1 VTGRKPAWLKVRP
14 GGGEAFGTVKGLL
27 AGLKLHT
34 VCEEARCPNRGECW
48 SSGTATF
55 LVLGDTCTR
64 SCRFCAVRK
73 GDPAGSVDPEEPH
86 RVAAA
91 AVAWGLRHVVVT
103 CVTRDDLP
111 DGGAAHLARV
121 IRALRD
127 QAPGVTVEVLV
138 SDFGGEAQAV
148 RTVIEA
154 GPDVFAHNV
163 ETVERLQGRV
173 RDPRCSLAR
182 SLDVLRT
189 ARVLGPG
196 IVVKSALLLGLGET
210 DEEVRI
216 TLSALSHAGA
226 TSLTLGQY
234 LAPSAAHAPVVAWIP
249 PEVFEAWR
257 VWALENGFTAVASGP
272 LVRSSYRAGDLLAAG
287 RPVPGAAP

>member
-1 VTGRKPAWLKVRP
+1 MTGRKPAWLKVRP
-14 GGGEAFGTVKGLL
+14 GGGEAFGTVKGML

-73 GDPAGSVDPEEPH
+73 GDPAGSVDPEEPQ

-182 SLDVLRT
+182 SLEVLRT
-189 ARVLGPG
+189 ARVLGPD

-216 TLSALSHAGA
+216 TLSALSAAGA